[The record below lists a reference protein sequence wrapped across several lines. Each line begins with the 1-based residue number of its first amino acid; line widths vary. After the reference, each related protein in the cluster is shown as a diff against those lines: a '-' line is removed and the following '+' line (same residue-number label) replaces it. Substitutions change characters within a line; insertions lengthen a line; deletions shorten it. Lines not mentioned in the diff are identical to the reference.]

1 MIREGPI
8 EGEGSCRWWRVL
20 WVVEGPVK
28 GGGPMGDGGDP
39 WLSMD
44 PLRDCKAGL
53 IGN

>member
-28 GGGPMGDGGDP
+28 DGGPVGDGGTP
-39 WLSMD
+39 GYQWTHQVAAKL
-44 PLRDCKAGL
+44 GL
-53 IGN
+53 